1 MTKWQLVSNKY
12 ISWVLKVS
20 NRKYYCVVKHFAFL
34 KNICYQYLNFVL
46 AVTDCFFFTNC
57 WLADSQLSWNVL
69 LFSCNPYVQLGQ
81 DGPITDSS
89 RTVTGQTKVAMII
102 IWAHGGYVEGSG
114 VGGGGGVMVPLKFT
128 KWSLDIVSPFLP
140 ATTTCDP
147 SFEVLKE
154 VKPPSTW

>member
-46 AVTDCFFFTNC
+46 AVTDCFFTNC
-57 WLADSQLSWNVL
+57 WLAHSQLSWNVL
-69 LFSCNPYVQLGQ
+69 LFSCNPNVQLGQ

-89 RTVTGQTKVAMII
+89 HTVTGQIKVAMII
-102 IWAHGGYVEGSG
+102 IWPHGGYVGGSG
-114 VGGGGGVMVPLKFT
+114 VGGGGDNGSNVVYKMALGHCLT
-128 KWSLDIVSPFLP
+128 ISSSNHDLWSIFWG
-140 ATTTCDP
+140 T
-147 SFEVLKE
+147 
-154 VKPPSTW
+154 